1 MSCTMEENI
10 LLYHKQVL
18 QQQDIMSMDG
28 DFGNIMMKIQ
38 GNGEK
43 WMSLEKVS
51 KDTKYTKNI
60 LYTENNKDK
69 IYI

>member
-1 MSCTMEENI
+1 
-10 LLYHKQVL
+10 
-18 QQQDIMSMDG
+18 
-28 DFGNIMMKIQ
+28 MMKIQ